1 MSLCWL
7 FRLTGDEI
15 VSHILL
21 SIKNKVEKKRK
32 RVDKPD
38 IFWYDESRN
47 DCMLFHKT
55 TRKFKTRH
63 ASNKSGVKPDEK
75 KRISLLCAIS
85 MNVSKS
91 IYPTNG
97 RQFGWILDQS
107 LMDINAMI
115 IMMMMMMITQQY
127 KHKVAIEL
135 TLSRNYNK
143 YDIIII
149 KAHLWLSLSSLTV
162 CMWVR
167 ACHLL
172 LSQFYFVGICNRHNG
187 NTFFVDIIY
196 CIYTVRI
203 FLPCLV

>member
-1 MSLCWL
+1 
-7 FRLTGDEI
+7 
-15 VSHILL
+15 
-21 SIKNKVEKKRK
+21 
-32 RVDKPD
+32 
-38 IFWYDESRN
+38 
-47 DCMLFHKT
+47 MLFHKT
-55 TRKFKTRH
+55 TRKFKMRH

-91 IYPTNG
+91 IYATNG

-149 KAHLWLSLSSLTV
+149 KAHLWLSLSLLTV

-187 NTFFVDIIY
+187 NTFFVHIIY
-196 CIYTVRI
+196 CILYSEDFSPVSRLITVI
-203 FLPCLV
+203 TVITGCASIYPVCLSLHPPISLWLLWSSFAKLIKNILL